1 MTRPFLAVLVILLA
15 QIGTPPA
22 LEAQSPP
29 PPPCPKD
36 VRQC

>member
-1 MTRPFLAVLVILLA
+1 MTRLAFMTLLILLT

-22 LEAQSPP
+22 LEAQSPS
-29 PPPCPKD
+29 CPKN